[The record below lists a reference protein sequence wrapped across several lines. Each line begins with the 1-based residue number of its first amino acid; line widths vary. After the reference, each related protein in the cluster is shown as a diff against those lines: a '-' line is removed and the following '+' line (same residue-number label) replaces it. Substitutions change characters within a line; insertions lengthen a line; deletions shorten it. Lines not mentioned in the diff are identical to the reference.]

1 MKQRLFPI
9 LILGVVILACIAF
22 YFGGGYTEYNLAY
35 IFSFVFLLFYALF
48 SASTIL
54 EKIVQIIIY
63 ALVMVVQILFNTLV
77 LRSLFED
84 QRYNWLFM
92 PITWNTVYLYSHYY

>member
-22 YFGGGYTEYNLAY
+22 YFGGGYTAYNLAY
-35 IFSFVFLLFYALF
+35 IFSFVFLLFYAIL

-54 EKIVQIIIY
+54 EKIAQIIIY
-63 ALVMVVQILFNTLV
+63 ALVMVADTFQ
-77 LRSLFED
+77 
-84 QRYNWLFM
+84 
-92 PITWNTVYLYSHYY
+92 YLYITEFI